1 MFQSTNSS
9 SLRGRQQPNKK
20 IKKLNCS
27 LVIYSTRLLSILNL
41 CIGGKNVKI
50 GQVNYQSMSCEDLID
65 IIEHQRLELIQKEA
79 ICEEYKKHLE
89 TVIEYH
95 SVEKY
100 RMTVQNNREADGTAP
115 QKN

>member
-1 MFQSTNSS
+1 M
-9 SLRGRQQPNKK
+9 
-20 IKKLNCS
+20 
-27 LVIYSTRLLSILNL
+27 
-41 CIGGKNVKI
+41 KI
-50 GQVNYQSMSCEDLID
+50 GQINYQSMSCEDLID

-100 RMTVQNNREADGTAP
+100 RVTVQKNREADGTAP
-115 QKN
+115 QKS